1 MTGLGFDKNSDTLR
15 IFPTAKQRYA
25 WFGRINSVWREVQVS
40 IGTPRDKKHRFDPR
54 AKKAKGP
61 PTTNLYPEGS
71 KFSGSDI
78 LKY

>member
-1 MTGLGFDKNSDTLR
+1 MTDKNTDTLR
-15 IFPTAKQRYA
+15 IFPTAKRGNA
-25 WFGRINSVWREVQVS
+25 WFGRKNSVWRAVQVS
-40 IGTPRDKKHRFDPR
+40 IGMPRDKRYRFDPR

-61 PTTNLYPEGS
+61 PTTNLSLEGS